1 MYLLTNYKNTHKNIV
16 MTHCYKKCN
25 NNQTW
30 ICHFWQTPN
39 PHFSNKPD
47 ARYRYKHWTKKWS
60 SWSKWTSRMWTSERV
75 KKLYETKNTCGT
87 ETLFRH
93 VCQEYLYYWKK
104 LHTSVITLTTQNIN
118 LLCMNLTISAFPML
132 IDFIFRRLSTE
143 FDLKL
148 GSMQRFMRNRD
159 ASRLPGIRTWWKHM

>member
-1 MYLLTNYKNTHKNIV
+1 MCPYLLGEFFGSSKCRVNVQEAYEERMYLLTNYKNTHKNIV

-60 SWSKWTSRMWTSERV
+60 SWSKWTGRMWTSERV
-75 KKLYETKNTCGT
+75 KNCTRLKIRVELKPFLDMYVKNICTIEKSCIH
-87 ETLFRH
+87 L
-93 VCQEYLYYWKK
+93 W
-104 LHTSVITLTTQNIN
+104 LH
-118 LLCMNLTISAFPML
+118 
-132 IDFIFRRLSTE
+132 
-143 FDLKL
+143 
-148 GSMQRFMRNRD
+148 
-159 ASRLPGIRTWWKHM
+159 